1 MAKAISPL
9 ATPAEFG
16 AIGGKKRAAVLS
28 SDEKKEIAKNAAAA
42 RWGLPRAS
50 HEGDLEIPGVE
61 PLKVA
66 NLKDGRRVLLSRA
79 FLEAL
84 GRPWKGTYKHT
95 SRPNFID
102 AKNLDPFVKGEILEF
117 LEPIEYLSLSGH
129 KRTGY
134 RAELLPLVCKVYIA
148 ARDAGALN
156 PGQRAAA
163 HYAET
168 LLRGFEKIGII
179 SLVDDATGYTK
190 VRARDE
196 LQAILAAYI
205 SAELLPWAKRFP
217 DSFYEE
223 LHRVWGWN
231 YTPGSNAR
239 NAYIGKLTKALI
251 YDPLPPGV
259 IEELESKN
267 PYDPEKRRR
276 KHLHHQL
283 LTSNIGHPHLEK
295 QIVSVTTL
303 LRISSD
309 KDEFIRH
316 FAKAFPPARDDL
328 FAPPPKEIEGS
339 AT

>member
-1 MAKAISPL
+1 MADEKDTTSTA
-9 ATPAEFG
+9 AKFG
-16 AIGGKKRAAVLS
+16 ALGGKKRAANLS
-28 SDEKKEIAKNAAAA
+28 PEEMKEIAKKGAAA

-50 HEGDLEIPGVE
+50 HEGELNIPGVV

-66 NLKDGRRVLLSRA
+66 NLKDGRRVLMSRA

-95 SRPNFID
+95 ARPNFID
-102 AKNLDPFVKGEILEF
+102 AKNLDPFIKGEILNF
-117 LEPIEYLSLSGH
+117 LEPIEYLSISGQ

-156 PGQRAAA
+156 PGQKSAAKFA
-163 HYAET
+163 DV
-168 LLRGFEKIGII
+168 LLNGFEQIGII

-231 YTPGSNAR
+231 YTHGSNAR

-259 IEELESKN
+259 IEELESRN

-283 LTSNIGHPHLEK
+283 LTSGVGHPHLEK

-316 FAKAFPPARDDL
+316 FAKAFPPACDDL

-339 AT
+339 TA

>member
-1 MAKAISPL
+1 MPSSKTKNPSP
-9 ATPAEFG
+9 ADFG
-16 AIGGKKRAAVLS
+16 ALGGKRRADVLS
-28 SDEKKEIAKNAAAA
+28 ADEKREIAKNAAAA
-42 RWGLPRAS
+42 RWGLPRAT
-50 HEGDLEIPGVE
+50 HEGDLQIPGVV

-95 SRPNFID
+95 ARPNFID
-102 AKNLDPFVKGEILEF
+102 AKNLDPFVKGEIIEF

-134 RAELLPLVCKVYIA
+134 RAELLPLVCKVYA
-148 ARDAGALN
+148 SARDAGALN
-156 PGQRAAA
+156 PGQKTAAQF
-163 HYAET
+163 AEA
-168 LLRGFEKIGII
+168 LLKGFEKIGII

-196 LQAILAAYI
+196 LQAILAAYV

-223 LHRVWGWN
+223 LHRVRGWN

-239 NAYIGKLTKALI
+239 NAYIGKLTKLLI

-259 IEELESKN
+259 IEELEHKN
-267 PYDPEKRRR
+267 PYDPSTRRR

-283 LTSNIGHPHLEK
+283 LTSDIGHPHLEK

-303 LRISSD
+303 LRVSD
-309 KDEFIRH
+309 SWEEFARH
-316 FAKAFPPARDDL
+316 FTKAFPPASDDL

-339 AT
+339 AA

>member
-1 MAKAISPL
+1 MAKASNSPTL
-9 ATPAEFG
+9 ADYG
-16 AIGGKKRAAVLS
+16 ALGGKKRADVLS
-28 SDEKKEIAKNAAAA
+28 SEEKKEIAQKAAAA

-50 HEGDLEIPGVE
+50 HEGDLHIPGVV

-95 SRPNFID
+95 TRPNFID
-102 AKNLDPFVKGEILEF
+102 AKNLDPFITDELVQY
-117 LEPIEYLSLSGH
+117 LEPIEYLSPSGH

-134 RAELLPLVCKVYIA
+134 RAELLPLVCKVYIK

-156 PGQRAAA
+156 PGQKSAAKF
-163 HYAET
+163 AEV
-168 LLRGFEKIGII
+168 LLEGFEKIGII

-190 VRARDE
+190 IRARDE

-259 IEELESKN
+259 IEELERKN

-276 KHLHHQL
+276 KRLHHQL

-303 LRISSD
+303 LRISTN

-316 FAKAFPPARDDL
+316 FSKAFPPARDDL
-328 FAPPPKEIEGS
+328 FALPPKEIEDS
-339 AT
+339 AA